1 MIQVIFL
8 KSKNI
13 FCYDRRSKRMEWI
26 LARVWTRQTSLNKV
40 ALPHV
45 PELKPIL
52 HTANLLSSEMIHFV
66 AQVSQKK
73 NGDYLLHFSK

>member
-1 MIQVIFL
+1 
-8 KSKNI
+8 
-13 FCYDRRSKRMEWI
+13 MEWI
-26 LARVWTRQTSLNKV
+26 LSRVWTRQTSLNKV

-66 AQVSQKK
+66 AQVSTI
-73 NGDYLLHFSK
+73 

>member
-1 MIQVIFL
+1 M
-8 KSKNI
+8 

-66 AQVSQKK
+66 AQVSTKK
-73 NGDYLLHFSK
+73 WGLPFALF

>member
-1 MIQVIFL
+1 
-8 KSKNI
+8 
-13 FCYDRRSKRMEWI
+13 MEWI

-66 AQVSQKK
+66 AQVCTKIYDFAV
-73 NGDYLLHFSK
+73 NFTSK